1 MNAFDTEIRQY
12 STQDLL
18 GQLQVNQSKF
28 NSWSLITLGDEL
40 LQRGVP
46 IEYLSSRF
54 EQLIRSL
61 GARELKQIDQQEQF
75 YSKATVQVAIDEL
88 VKRNKSTV
96 KWFLLI
102 GQAESEGPFDR
113 NELLKRIENEN
124 LKDALVWKQGE
135 EEWQA
140 VESMPRLT
148 KPFFFDQYF
157 EERRP
162 ATEEQLEEADFN
174 ERPIAE
180 IKKLSAAP
188 IVAGI
193 LEFISLPMWIASLV
207 FSAIY
212 GYDTEL
218 GMMIPI
224 LFSSFATLAAIPVGI
239 GLLMR
244 KKWAWSIKMTV
255 VALSFIL
262 IALKTMYG
270 DVHGVW
276 VMFLAYQVLIALLI
290 GVSRNEFE

>member
-113 NELLKRIENEN
+113 NELL
-124 LKDALVWKQGE
+124 
-135 EEWQA
+135 
-140 VESMPRLT
+140 
-148 KPFFFDQYF
+148 YF
-157 EERRP
+157 
-162 ATEEQLEEADFN
+162 
-174 ERPIAE
+174 
-180 IKKLSAAP
+180 
-188 IVAGI
+188 G
-193 LEFISLPMWIASLV
+193 
-207 FSAIY
+207 
-212 GYDTEL
+212 
-218 GMMIPI
+218 
-224 LFSSFATLAAIPVGI
+224 
-239 GLLMR
+239 
-244 KKWAWSIKMTV
+244 WSIV
-255 VALSFIL
+255 
-262 IALKTMYG
+262 
-270 DVHGVW
+270 
-276 VMFLAYQVLIALLI
+276 
-290 GVSRNEFE
+290 RNR